1 MVQSKVW
8 NRPGIGNVGSYQAAG
23 TPFLTG
29 SSLPAAS
36 FATNNGEVKVE
47 FPRVAKSLTVISRA
61 PANLRV
67 HFNSVTAGNV
77 ISGSHFVTL
86 SDSKDSVSFAVR
98 CKEVYIT
105 LEDGVSGDGEFE
117 LIAELTH
124 IPAGE
129 MYALTGSGLTD

>member
-36 FATNNGEVKVE
+36 FGTNNGEFKVS
-47 FPRVAKSLTVISRA
+47 FPRVPKSITVISRA
-61 PANLRV
+61 AANLRV
-67 HFNSVTAGNV
+67 HFNSVADGNV
-77 ISGSHFVTL
+77 ISGSHYVTL
-86 SDSKDSVSFAVR
+86 TDTKDSISFGVR
-98 CKEVYIT
+98 CKEIYIS
-105 LEDGVSGDGEFE
+105 LEDGASGDGEFE
-117 LIAELTH
+117 LVAELTH

-129 MYALTGSGLTD
+129 MYDLTGSGLTD